1 MLKVGITGGIG
12 SGKTTVCQLFSTLG
26 IPVYY
31 ADMRA
36 KELMVED
43 IQLKTSIKLLVG
55 SEAYFSDGRLNR
67 KFIAEKVFQQN
78 DLLLQLNAL
87 VHPAVFLDTQQWYHL
102 HRDKTYTLYE
112 TAILF
117 ESGSYQ
123 LLDKIITVYSP
134 IDLRMERTMLRD
146 GISETEVMDRIKK
159 QLPEE
164 DKMKRADFIIYNDL
178 TKSLIEQVLAIHQ
191 QLITLD
197 KTI

>member
-1 MLKVGITGGIG
+1 
-12 SGKTTVCQLFSTLG
+12 
-26 IPVYY
+26 
-31 ADMRA
+31 
-36 KELMVED
+36 
-43 IQLKTSIKLLVG
+43 
-55 SEAYFSDGRLNR
+55 
-67 KFIAEKVFQQN
+67 
-78 DLLLQLNAL
+78 
-87 VHPAVFLDTQQWYHL
+87 
-102 HRDKTYTLYE
+102 KTYTLYE

-146 GISETEVMDRIKK
+146 GISETEVMDRIKN

>member
-1 MLKVGITGGIG
+1 M
-12 SGKTTVCQLFSTLG
+12 G

-146 GISETEVMDRIKK
+146 GISETEVMDRIKN